1 MSPERSTSKGP
12 NGVMAL
18 KVFLAATLRK
28 YVEGYD
34 GAVGHD
40 LEIAPESTVA
50 DAAHLLGIPLEEV
63 KLIMVNGRG
72 SKWDT
77 TLQGDERLGLFPP
90 VGGG

>member
-1 MSPERSTSKGP
+1 
-12 NGVMAL
+12 MAL

-28 YVEGYD
+28 YVPGYD
-34 GAVGHD
+34 GALGHD
-40 LEIAPESTVA
+40 LPIPPGSTVS
-50 DAAHLLGIPLEEV
+50 DAARLLGIPEEEV

-77 TLQGDERLGLFPP
+77 ILQGDERLGLFPP

>member
-1 MSPERSTSKGP
+1 
-12 NGVMAL
+12 MAL

-28 YVEGYD
+28 YVPGYD

-40 LEIAPESTVA
+40 LQIPPGSTVG
-50 DAAHLLGIPLEEV
+50 DAARLLGIPEEDV
-63 KLIMVNGRG
+63 KLIFVNGKG

-77 TLQGDERLGLFPP
+77 LLQGDERLGLFPP

>member
-1 MSPERSTSKGP
+1 
-12 NGVMAL
+12 MAL

-28 YVEGYD
+28 YVRGYD
-34 GAVGHD
+34 GAVGLD
-40 LEIAPESTVA
+40 LEIPPGSTVA
-50 DAAHLLGIPLEEV
+50 DAARLLGIPREDV

-77 TLQGDERLGLFPP
+77 VLQGDERLGLFPP